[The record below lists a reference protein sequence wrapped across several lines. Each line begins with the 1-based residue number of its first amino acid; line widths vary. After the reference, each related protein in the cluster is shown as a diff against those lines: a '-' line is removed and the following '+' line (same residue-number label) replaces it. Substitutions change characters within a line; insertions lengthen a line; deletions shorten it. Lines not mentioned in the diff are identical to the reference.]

1 MNRVYSIG
9 TVAVL
14 VGLGTGLIA
23 MSAEQDRSADA
34 SAGLAWNAPVGEGE
48 AQLKASALA
57 SYSVDAVHSS
67 VHFMIKHAGVSN
79 FYGRFNTLSGT
90 LTFDPAN
97 PESARMEFM
106 VDTSSVDT
114 GNAGR
119 DDHLRSGDFFDARQF
134 PQATFQST
142 SFAAAEE
149 MGENMYT
156 VEGEL
161 TLHGETKPVTAYFEW
176 LGVGEF
182 RGNPIGAFEAQME
195 IKRSDFGMTTY
206 MADDRSDNGA
216 LGNTVM
222 ILLSAEVTRQ

>member
-23 MSAEQDRSADA
+23 MSAEQDRSAGA
-34 SAGLAWNAPVGEGE
+34 SGEGWNAPGAEGV

-57 SYSVDAVHSS
+57 SYTVDPVHSS

-79 FYGRFNTLSGT
+79 FYGRFNTLQGT
-90 LTFDPAN
+90 LVFDPEN

-119 DDHLRSGDFFDARQF
+119 DDHLRSGDFFNARQF
-134 PQATFQST
+134 PQATFEST
-142 SFAAAEE
+142 SFAVAED

-161 TLHGETKPVTAYFEW
+161 TLHGETRPVTVYFEW
-176 LGVGEF
+176 LGTGEF
-182 RGNPIGAFEAQME
+182 RGNTVGAFQAQME
-195 IKRSDFGMTTY
+195 IQRRDFGMTTY
-206 MADDRSDNGA
+206 SADDGSDTGP
-216 LGNTVM
+216 LGNTVQ
-222 ILLSAEVTRQ
+222 ILLSAEAGRQ